1 MQWGRGKCSSPL
13 SVQPCFSLLL
23 ISLLHKN
30 KMLDLIE
37 RKFYFHKNE
46 KLRNEY
52 SGLGHLQVFLSR
64 MVFLLSSFFLST
76 VCTCQSTAL
85 WWKLS
90 VTVPVFSVVEL
101 DSIILERESQF
112 KGQACDQLG
121 RVASCLVLLCRRS
134 KKDCLFSLDCSLCVG
149 CQVAFFLALW
159 ESSSEGS
166 FRGQSRAGTASPD
179 DTLGICGRSCAPG
192 RLTAR

>member
-1 MQWGRGKCSSPL
+1 MGKGKVFLPTFCTAL
-13 SVQPCFSLLL
+13 LFSL

-101 DSIILERESQF
+101 DSIILERES
-112 KGQACDQLG
+112 
-121 RVASCLVLLCRRS
+121 
-134 KKDCLFSLDCSLCVG
+134 
-149 CQVAFFLALW
+149 
-159 ESSSEGS
+159 
-166 FRGQSRAGTASPD
+166 
-179 DTLGICGRSCAPG
+179 
-192 RLTAR
+192 